1 MNLGEARQVEAE
13 DYDGCVQA
21 MVYVSHRPKCVCVS
35 VMYIR
40 VSVGVYNTHT
50 HTHTFS
56 GEYTQTLS
64 CPRGWGGH
72 TLSRCPSSPVGCG
85 WGGGCR
91 VYSPTGR
98 KQ

>member
-50 HTHTFS
+50 HT
-56 GEYTQTLS
+56 
-64 CPRGWGGH
+64 
-72 TLSRCPSSPVGCG
+72 PSVGNI
-85 WGGGCR
+85 
-91 VYSPTGR
+91 R
-98 KQ
+98 KP